1 MREILSIHVGQCG
14 NQIGEMFWELIL
26 REHGL
31 NKSGEPT
38 KAINPAEEK
47 AMNVFFEKVNDGKY
61 VPRAVMVDLEPGV
74 ISRIEGGDLSD
85 LFDHSNIVKKIPGAA
100 NNWARGFKVEGQK
113 VIDQIMNVIDS
124 NVETCQSL
132 QGFLITHSI
141 GGGSGSG
148 LGALIIE
155 QLRKAYPDKK
165 IFTFSVAPSPLIS
178 DSAIEPYNAILT
190 LNKLKDNADAVVLLD
205 NDTLFRIA
213 SSKLEDRSANYM
225 DLNRIISLAMSSVTA
240 SLRFPGTLNTDLGEL
255 LVNLVPFPGNHFLA
269 VSFAPLLGEGESTQK
284 LDFKKVVQQTFAE
297 ETFCADIDFETGVFL
312 AVCALFRGKASAKE
326 VEDNMVEIR
335 QSLKFASY
343 VPTGV
348 KIGVTST
355 APEGYQTTGLA
366 LANHTGICQ
375 VLDRLLAQ
383 FDIMFENKAFTH
395 WYEANDVSLEEL
407 QAARNSVGELSE
419 SYKQSA

>member
-26 REHGL
+26 QEHGL

-38 KAINPAEEK
+38 KAISPAEEK
-47 AMNVFFEKVNDGKY
+47 AMNVFFEKVNDTKY
-61 VPRAVMVDLEPGV
+61 VPRAIMVDLEPGV
-74 ISRIEGGDLSD
+74 ISRIEGGELSE
-85 LFDHSNIVKKIPGAA
+85 LFDHSNIIKKIPGAA

-124 NVETCQSL
+124 NVETCKSL

-205 NDTLFRIA
+205 NDTLFLTPGLTIDSASFDFLVNPGDQLYVLAQLEAKSERGGIA
-213 SSKLEDRSANYM
+213 DAGSTLEVSFTGGDTSLLDAAIGSA
-225 DLNRIISLAMSSVTA
+225 VTVPAPA
-240 SLRFPGTLNTDLGEL
+240 SLWL
-255 LVNLVPFPGNHFLA
+255 LLPFVGF
-269 VSFAPLLGEGESTQK
+269 
-284 LDFKKVVQQTFAE
+284 
-297 ETFCADIDFETGVFL
+297 
-312 AVCALFRGKASAKE
+312 
-326 VEDNMVEIR
+326 
-335 QSLKFASY
+335 
-343 VPTGV
+343 
-348 KIGVTST
+348 
-355 APEGYQTTGLA
+355 
-366 LANHTGICQ
+366 
-375 VLDRLLAQ
+375 LLAG
-383 FDIMFENKAFTH
+383 DRTRRGSP
-395 WYEANDVSLEEL
+395 W
-407 QAARNSVGELSE
+407 
-419 SYKQSA
+419 